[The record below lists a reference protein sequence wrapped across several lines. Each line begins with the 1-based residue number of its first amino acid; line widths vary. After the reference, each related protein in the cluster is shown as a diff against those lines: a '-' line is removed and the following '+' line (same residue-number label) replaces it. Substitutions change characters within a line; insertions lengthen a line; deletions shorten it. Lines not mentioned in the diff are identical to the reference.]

1 MRLLFAAAGLCSLLV
16 FANAG
21 AQVTG
26 STATTGGSETLEEI
40 VVTGYRNSLETAL
53 DSKRE
58 AASISDTISAEDI
71 GNFPEQNL
79 AESLQRI
86 SGVQITRNNGEGQ
99 FVSIRGLPPNF
110 ALVDFNGRD
119 MPSPPQ
125 AAGPF
130 GSRSFD
136 FSIIDSD
143 FVRAVDVYKAPT
155 ADLNEGG
162 LSGTVNVRTLDPADV
177 TDRKVVFSAKGADN
191 SNSTKFEPRLSAIYE
206 DSLADGRLG
215 VVMGASYAKRDILN
229 LRYQAYGLQPTVLWP
244 VSTGAGPTNF
254 PPNAFW
260 DNAEEF
266 DALTGGDER
275 KTYLAGVSLKLGPG
289 TDLYA
294 QYLNSGYSLDTIS
307 EGDVL
312 RFAGGAGAAPADIT
326 AYTLG
331 RQITEALPGTNGVT
345 GNIIDSLTATGID
358 YRNNARTDFED
369 DKLQQYAMGLN
380 FKSGPWSGNL
390 DLSDSKSTSSL
401 SNLALEATGFASVS
415 SSIGSGPASWTRTP
429 GYNPLDP
436 TQFHAASFNGA
447 YQEPAEDEIKAA
459 KFDLKYKNG
468 DGFIRSVMLG
478 LRLKSEENSYD
489 TNSVL
494 LDGNSLAALLG
505 VPAETYGNGCCTGP
519 NIAPYMTQVS
529 NNFWGN
535 TLTYLVADLNKL
547 YAKVPLAKLI
557 QAAGGAQPNL
567 GTAYDIKEVT
577 YAAYARLDFGAEQ
590 SPFKGNIGLRI
601 VRTDETSNGY
611 APDLNSLTC
620 CVGTTPTVPAVG
632 PASIKATY
640 NNVLPSLNLSWDA
653 SDELKLRFG
662 AARTLTRPDLASLS
676 PAVNSVT
683 SLPWSI
689 NEGNPHLSP
698 YTSDS
703 LDLSAEWY
711 FAKGGLLSAAG
722 FYKSISGFIQ
732 TLANGTETHN
742 VTQNG
747 VAVPELFTIFQ
758 PVNAGKTSAKGLEIS
773 YQQSFSSLPK
783 PFDGTGVLANYTYV
797 NAGDISFGA
806 STGSTPMA
814 GVSKNNYT
822 VVAYYE
828 GGRLGLRASYTY
840 RSSYLNTA
848 PDNFFGDGDYIQGY
862 GQLDVSGTFHLTSRF
877 DLTLEAINV
886 GNSALSQ
893 LDVFGI
899 NRGYETDGRTLL
911 LGVRAKL

>member
-1 MRLLFAAAGLCSLLV
+1 MKIRLRFTAAGLCSLLAT
-16 FANAG
+16 ANAG
-21 AQVTG
+21 AQVAA
-26 STATTGGSETLEEI
+26 STATTATSSTLGEV
-40 VVTGYRNSLETAL
+40 VVTGYRHSLETAL
-53 DSKRE
+53 DSKRD

-71 GNFPEQNL
+71 GKFPEQNL

-86 SGVQITRNNGEGQ
+86 TGVQITRNNGEGQ

-110 ALVDFNGRD
+110 ALVDLNGRD
-119 MPSPPQ
+119 MPSPPRP
-125 AAGPF
+125 GPF

-136 FSIIDSD
+136 FSIIASD
-143 FVRAVDVYKAPT
+143 FVSAVDVYKAPT

-162 LSGTVNVRTLDPADV
+162 LSGTVNVRTLNPADV
-177 TDRKVVFSAKGADN
+177 TDRKFVFSAKGSYN
-191 SNSTKFEPRLSAIYE
+191 SNSKKTEPRLSGIYE

-215 VVMGASYAKRDILN
+215 VVAGASYSKRDILN
-229 LRYQAYGLQPTVLWP
+229 LRYQAYGLQPTMWWP
-244 VSTGAGPTNF
+244 GSTGAGPTNF

-260 DNAEEF
+260 DNAQEF

-275 KTYLAGVSLKLGPG
+275 KTYLAGVSLKVGPSA
-289 TDLYA
+289 DLYA
-294 QYLNSGYSLDTIS
+294 HYLNSSYSVHTVS

-331 RQITEALPGTNGVT
+331 RQITEALPGTTGVT

-358 YRNNARTDFED
+358 YRNNARTQVED

-380 FKSGPWSGNL
+380 FKAGAWSGNL

-401 SNLALEATGFASVS
+401 SNLALEATGFASAS
-415 SSIGSGPASWTRTP
+415 SSIGSGPASWTWTP
-429 GYNPLDP
+429 GYNPLDA

-447 YQEPAEDEIKAA
+447 YQQPAEDEIKAA
-459 KFDLKYKNG
+459 KFELKYKNG
-468 DGFIRSVMLG
+468 DGFIRSVTLG
-478 LRLKSEENSYD
+478 LRLKSEENSYE

-494 LDGNSLAALLG
+494 LDGNSLAAVLG
-505 VPAETYGNGCCTGP
+505 VPAATYGNGCCTGP
-519 NIAPYMTQVS
+519 NIAPYMTQIS

-535 TLTYLVADLNKL
+535 THTYLVSDLNTL
-547 YAKVPLAKLI
+547 YAKVPLAQLI
-557 QAAGGAQPNL
+557 QAAGGAKPNL

-577 YAAYARLDFGAEQ
+577 YAGYARLDFGAEQ
-590 SPFKGNIGLRI
+590 SPFKGNIGFRF
-601 VRTDETSNGY
+601 VRTEETSNGY
-611 APDLNSLTC
+611 APDLNNLTC
-620 CVGTTPTVPAVG
+620 CVGTTPTVPAAG

-640 NNVLPSLNLSWDA
+640 NNALPSLNLSWDA
-653 SDELKLRFG
+653 SNELKFRFG

-683 SLPWSI
+683 SIPWSI

-711 FAKGGLLSAAG
+711 FAKGGLLSAAT
-722 FYKSISGFIQ
+722 FYKRISGFIQ

-747 VAVPELFTIFQ
+747 VSAPELFTIFQ
-758 PVNAGKTSAKGLEIS
+758 PVNAGKTSAKGFEIS
-773 YQQSFSSLPK
+773 YQQSFSFLPK
-783 PFDGTGVLANYTYV
+783 PFDGTGILASYTHV

-806 STGSTPMA
+806 SSTPMA

-828 GGRLGLRASYTY
+828 GSRLGLRASYTY
-840 RSSYLNTA
+840 RSSYLSSV
-848 PDNFFGDGDYIQGY
+848 PDSYFGDGDYIQGY
-862 GQLDVSGTFHLTSRF
+862 GQLDMSGTFHVTSNF
-877 DLTLEAINV
+877 DVTLEAINL
-886 GNSALSQ
+886 GNRALSQ

-911 LGVRAKL
+911 LGVRAKF